1 MATGAFVLGDAGP
14 IPFQITE
21 DGEAVS
27 LSGASAVVHGRC
39 GSSTFTASATID
51 GSTIEL
57 EPPSELTEGVWLL
70 QIVVTFALEGEVT
83 YPNDAPGFL
92 LRVLKRVTD

>member
-1 MATGAFVLGDAGP
+1 M
-14 IPFQITE
+14 
-21 DGEAVS
+21 
-27 LSGASAVVHGRC
+27 
-39 GSSTFTASATID
+39 
-51 GSTIEL
+51 IEL

-70 QIVVTFALEGEVT
+70 QIVVIALEGEVT